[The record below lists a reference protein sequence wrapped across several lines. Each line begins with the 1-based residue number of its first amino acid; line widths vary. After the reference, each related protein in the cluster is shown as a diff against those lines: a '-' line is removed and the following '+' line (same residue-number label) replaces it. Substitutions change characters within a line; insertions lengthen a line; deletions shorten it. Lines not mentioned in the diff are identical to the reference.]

1 MPAMACR
8 TVDRKKKTGIRIIFS
23 TGTSEGKSEAGMKRE
38 CDDCEGMSDQVRARQ
53 PLVHLLTN
61 YVTVT
66 DCVNALLAVGARAI
80 CSHAPEEAAQVT
92 RGADALVCN
101 LGGTE
106 YYDAMEISFAAAM
119 EKGIPIVI
127 DPVGCGAS
135 SHRRRMCLRL
145 IGEYAQCISGTLAV
159 RGNYAEIDALIR
171 GHSDSPG
178 LDDLQRLND
187 GEEHTLEKRMMSFAR
202 RNHVLL
208 IASGET
214 DLCTDG
220 TDLKEIHRG
229 TPALRRITGAGC
241 LSSAV
246 LAAYLAAGRA
256 DAPQGLSETGR
267 SRFGSETQTVATAP
281 GMAGNETSPGEPL
294 KWVAAAVSRIGLAG
308 ETALEASRQSG
319 TGAGHFHMYLMDA
332 LSAGDPLWQ

>member
-1 MPAMACR
+1 MNDTERKNGMP
-8 TVDRKKKTGIRIIFS
+8 
-23 TGTSEGKSEAGMKRE
+23 EAAAL
-38 CDDCEGMSDQVRARQ
+38 VRARQ

-106 YYDAMEISFAAAM
+106 YYGAMELSFAAAM

-135 SHRRRMCLRL
+135 SHRREMCLRL
-145 IGEYAQCISGTLAV
+145 VDEYAQSFHSTGMPENGTGTGSRPDRSGDFSGGKDLPSGEGDGAVRKNLSVRGILAV
-159 RGNYAEIDALIR
+159 RGNYAEIKALIS

-178 LDDLQRLND
+178 LDDLQMPD
-187 GEEHTLEKRMMSFAR
+187 AGEERTLEKRMMSFAG

-220 TDLKEIHRG
+220 RELREIHRG

-246 LAAYLAAGRA
+246 LAAYLAAGSA
-256 DAPQGLSETGR
+256 DAPQI
-267 SRFGSETQTVATAP
+267 
-281 GMAGNETSPGEPL
+281 SPGEPL
-294 KWVAAAVSRIGLAG
+294 TWAFAAVSRIGTAG
-308 ETALEASRQSG
+308 EAALDACRRSG

>member
-1 MPAMACR
+1 MSQAKIEQ
-8 TVDRKKKTGIRIIFS
+8 V
-23 TGTSEGKSEAGMKRE
+23 
-38 CDDCEGMSDQVRARQ
+38 CDVCGRMSDEVRARQ

-106 YYDAMEISFAAAM
+106 YYDAMELSFAAAM

-145 IGEYAQCISGTLAV
+145 IGKHAQCISGGEIRGNEVCLAV
-159 RGNYAEIDALIR
+159 RGNYAEIDALIS

-178 LDDLQRLND
+178 LDDLQVLND
-187 GEEHTLEKRMMSFAR
+187 GEEQTLERRMISFAK
-202 RNHVLL
+202 RNQVLL

-220 TDLKEIHRG
+220 TDLREIHCG

-246 LAAYLAAGRA
+246 LAAYLAAGSA
-256 DAPQGLSETGR
+256 DAPRFPTGTGQ
-267 SRFGSETQTVATAP
+267 SGTGSEAQTGAADRERP
-281 GMAGNETSPGEPL
+281 GQGIHSGEPL
-294 KWVAAAVSRIGLAG
+294 EWAAAAVSRIGLAG
-308 ETALEASRQSG
+308 ESALEASRRSG

-332 LSAGDPLWQ
+332 LSAGDPLWQGTASAS